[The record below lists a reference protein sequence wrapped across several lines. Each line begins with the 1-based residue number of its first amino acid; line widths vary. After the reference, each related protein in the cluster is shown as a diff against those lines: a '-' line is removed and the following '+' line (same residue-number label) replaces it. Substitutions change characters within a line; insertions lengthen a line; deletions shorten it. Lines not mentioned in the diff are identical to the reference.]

1 MQANVPVIIITRIA
15 FIFSICSR
23 IITNCYSMSKGDLIN
38 VELGGSVKNSRKND
52 PLASYFFCVKQMH
65 CTSEFAVYFAN
76 GLYCAQMY

>member
-1 MQANVPVIIITRIA
+1 
-15 FIFSICSR
+15 
-23 IITNCYSMSKGDLIN
+23 MSKGDLIN